1 MDENRVVID
10 GHHRQKIAQELGI
23 ECPKRVVFDKT
34 DAEKRTLALSLNLDR
49 RHLNREQRRAL
60 IAESIKADPELS
72 DREHGRRT
80 GASKNTAAAVRAELV
95 ERGQVDHVSERTD
108 SLGRQQP
115 ASKPRPEPEID
126 LANVNMETGAPSRIL
141 DDDRASRYPDT
152 MPRFDIP
159 DQPPGL
165 PPARRAADK
174 RKGDS
179 VRARVELSL
188 STVGLLWAGD
198 AEQDCRELRGLAITA
213 QILDDMTRAEVAKMR
228 DEGAS
233 WAEIGRALGVT
244 RQAAH
249 ERYGVKR
256 A

>member
-1 MDENRVVID
+1 MS
-10 GHHRQKIAQELGI
+10 
-23 ECPKRVVFDKT
+23 P
-34 DAEKRTLALSLNLDR
+34 
-49 RHLNREQRRAL
+49 
-60 IAESIKADPELS
+60 
-72 DREHGRRT
+72 
-80 GASKNTAAAVRAELV
+80 
-95 ERGQVDHVSERTD
+95 
-108 SLGRQQP
+108 P
-115 ASKPRPEPEID
+115 ASAEGVKTFTPASAEGMSTRAIAPIVGTSFKTVARDIEPPVSSDTPASPESAPSPAEPEID